1 MKTLIRL
8 NASSLKLTT
17 CMLQYYRVVV
27 EGYKQPA
34 NQAALIYGVSVHKFL
49 DCMYK
54 TQRLDVARD
63 AALLEFRKP
72 KYDNRKSPHL
82 SSETH
87 LIPTC
92 FNLWDDYITKD
103 TDYSLVMLQQ
113 PCPWCGGDRVLEKG
127 DVPVERIC
135 NYCKGNTTM
144 QLPASEVTFEIDY
157 YEDDFIKVVLAGT
170 IDGIGKIANGCYAIR
185 DFKTTSTGDTGQD
198 EYLDDYEMSAQL
210 RFYIFSLKLMGR
222 LHPDSILGQI
232 GNTRIGAFIDGIF
245 LKSKLV
251 SNEYVRSKVF
261 QFSDDELAEFELNL
275 NELIKKISYY
285 IFTGLCQQREGIV
298 NGTCK
303 SGYRKCDFWH
313 TCRSGNKAIADTLL
327 ARDFIRKEYNPLK
340 HNE

>member
-1 MKTLIRL
+1 MKTLIKL

-17 CMLQYYRVVV
+17 CMLQWHRVVV
-27 EGYKQPA
+27 DGYKQPA
-34 NQAALIYGVSVHKFL
+34 NAAALVYGVAVHKFL

-54 TQRLDVARD
+54 TQRLDMARD

-113 PCPWCGGDRVLEKG
+113 PCPWCGGAGFVFVHET
-127 DVPVERIC
+127 C
-135 NYCKGNTTM
+135 SQCKGSKTM
-144 QLPASEVTFEIDY
+144 QLPASEVTFEIEY
-157 YEDDFIKVVLAGT
+157 YEDEFIKVVLVGT

-185 DFKTTSTGDTGQD
+185 DFKTTSSAEQD
-198 EYLDDYEMSAQL
+198 EYLNDYEMSAQL

-245 LKSKLV
+245 LKPKLV

-261 QFSDDELAEFELNL
+261 QYSDDELAEFELNL
-275 NELIKKISYY
+275 NELIKKISQY
-285 IFTGLCQQREGIV
+285 IATGLWQQREGIV

-313 TCRSGNKAIADTLL
+313 ACRSGNKTIADTLL
-327 ARDFIRKEYNPLK
+327 ARDFVQKKYDPLH
-340 HNE
+340 HNS